1 MFKPPRNIK
10 YDLISKED
18 LEEAMA
24 GDERL
29 IAIINRRMEAEAKV
43 ASKADAVKEW
53 KAVHKKSFWSLWR
66 AESQLKKEKMKFG
79 ELSVKLKT
87 QWQERCWGL
96 FKKLKLGAVCAKR
109 KKNSNTQ

>member
-1 MFKPPRNIK
+1 MFKPPKSIK

-29 IAIINRRMEAEAKV
+29 ITIINRRAEAEAKV
-43 ASKADAVKEW
+43 NAKAETVKEH
-53 KAVHKKSFWSLWR
+53 KAIHKKSFWSLWR
-66 AESQLKKEKMKFG
+66 AESQLKKEKMMFG
-79 ELSVKLKT
+79 ELSMKLKT

-96 FKKLKLGAVCAKR
+96 FRKLKVGAVRVKR